1 MAQKILQPKN
11 EIAILNPS
19 LNNDERES
27 FSIGSLWHNKIEKK
41 TYICLDNTINNA
53 LWKLITLTD
62 NNGNVVLP
70 AGLQFSG
77 GYSSAILSGNTNNLL
92 INNLEQTSLIRIET
106 TGLNYNLT
114 GIVVPDD
121 SKAFFF
127 SIFNVGTSGN
137 IIFKDNS
144 ASSLENNRF
153 SLGVDVQVQPDEGL
167 TIIYDPVSKKWR
179 SPGKNI

>member
-1 MAQKILQPKN
+1 MAQKILQPKS
-11 EIAILNPS
+11 EISTLIPS
-19 LNNDERES
+19 INNDETEG
-27 FSIGSLWHNKIEKK
+27 FSIGSMWHNKTQNK
-41 TYICLDNTINNA
+41 TWVCLGNTINSA
-53 LWKLITLTD
+53 IWKLITLTD

-77 GYSSAILSGNTNNLL
+77 GYSSAILSGNTNDLL

-114 GIVVPDD
+114 GIVVPNDT
-121 SKAFFF
+121 KASFF

-137 IIFKDNS
+137 IIFKDNNRG
-144 ASSLENNRF
+144 SLDYNRF
-153 SLGVDVQVQPDEGL
+153 SLGIDVTVQPDEGL